1 MPAARSAALPLWRQP
16 PFALFLASRL
26 LSGLALQMQVV
37 AVGWQVYDLT
47 DSALALGFVGLAQFV
62 PTLLLLPAAGL
73 AADRFDR
80 RVVVACCRIATA
92 IATAVLAAGSLAGS
106 VDARAIFAF
115 AALIGTTRALEMPA
129 QQALIS
135 SVATAQALPRAQ
147 ALSTSTTQFATI
159 GGPAAGGLAYGL
171 AGPPVVYA
179 AAAAAVLA
187 AAAMVLAIPPE
198 TRRMPRGRVT
208 LESLLGGIGFLRA
221 RPALIGAVSLDLLA
235 VLLGGATALLPIYA
249 RDILHTG
256 PWGLGLLRAAPAMG
270 ALAMSLWLAWRPLG
284 RQAGRSMFRAVIVFG
299 AATVAFG
306 LSTSLPL
313 SMLALAVLG
322 GADVVSVVVRQSL
335 VQLGTPDEMRGRV
348 AAVNS
353 VFIGTSNQLG
363 EFESGVAAALL
374 GPVAAVVLGGIGTVV
389 VAVLWMRLFPSLREI
404 DRLEDVT
411 PHHPLGG
418 RAHDAAMRQASP

>member
-1 MPAARSAALPLWRQP
+1 MQAASPAALPLWRQP
-16 PFALFLASRL
+16 PFALFLASRV
-26 LSGLALQMQVV
+26 LSGVALQMQVV
-37 AVGWQVYDLT
+37 AVGWQVYALT
-47 DSALALGFVGLAQFV
+47 DSALALGFVGLAQFI

-80 RVVVACCRIATA
+80 RVVVACCRIATG
-92 IATAVLAAGSLAGS
+92 IATAALAGGS
-106 VDARAIFAF
+106 VAGWVDAAAIFAF

-129 QQALIS
+129 QHALIS
-135 SVATAQALPRAQ
+135 GVATPRELPRAQ
-147 ALSTSTTQFATI
+147 ALSTSAVQVATI
-159 GGPAAGGLAYGL
+159 CGPAAGGLIYGFGG
-171 AGPPVVYA
+171 ASVVYA
-179 AAAAAVLA
+179 CAALGVLA
-187 AAAMVLAIPPE
+187 PAAMVLAIPAE
-198 TRRMPRGRVT
+198 TRAMPRGRVT
-208 LESLLGGIGFLRA
+208 MESLLGGIGFLRA
-221 RPALIGAVSLDLLA
+221 RPALLGAVSLDLVA

-249 RDILHTG
+249 RDILQTG
-256 PWGLGLLRAAPAMG
+256 PWGLGLLRASPAAG
-270 ALAMSLWLAWRPLG
+270 ALAMSLVLAWRPLG
-284 RQAGRSMFRAVIVFG
+284 RHAGIAMFRAVIVFG

-306 LSTSLPL
+306 FSTSLPL

-374 GPVAAVVLGGIGTVV
+374 GPVAAVVLGGIGTV
-389 VAVLWMRLFPSLREI
+389 AAAFLWMRWFPALKEI

-418 RAHDAAMRQASP
+418 RADHAAMRQASP